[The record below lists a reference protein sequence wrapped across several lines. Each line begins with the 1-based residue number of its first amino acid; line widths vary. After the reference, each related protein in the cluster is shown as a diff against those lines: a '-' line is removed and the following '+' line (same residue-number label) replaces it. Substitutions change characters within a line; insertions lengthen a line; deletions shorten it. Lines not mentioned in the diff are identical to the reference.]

1 MKAIIF
7 KKFNQLRS
15 NHLFNDVWKNFR
27 FEIGQKLLN
36 SPGDSVCF
44 LRIGLITATLRSE
57 CIVPVAKER
66 LTIIVRTGSRVP
78 IQCLST
84 VEVIASRSQEL
95 ETKGE
100 INLDISEEL
109 ILEKCVNLVFNGV
122 PDSDWGSRKA
132 EESLKLDWLG

>member
-1 MKAIIF
+1 M
-7 KKFNQLRS
+7 
-15 NHLFNDVWKNFR
+15 
-27 FEIGQKLLN
+27 
-36 SPGDSVCF
+36 
-44 LRIGLITATLRSE
+44 
-57 CIVPVAKER
+57 
-66 LTIIVRTGSRVP
+66 RTGSRVP

-122 PDSDWGSRKA
+122 PDSD
-132 EESLKLDWLG
+132 